1 MPYGYRRGERGK
13 PEIAE
18 NEAEIVRRIL
28 HQSAYEGMGGKRI
41 AKQLMADGIPARK
54 SGTYWHT
61 PSIIRIIGNEVYKNG
76 RWWYGKQRHMLTES
90 GRRVQKQP
98 EDTWIPIS
106 FPPLVDEAT
115 WERAQEAK
123 ALRVN
128 RAKRNTKVFH
138 MLQHL
143 VRCTKYGTLF
153 GCRTTRQRTIR
164 RGDKV
169 YEYNIDPPQR
179 HYRCYGNKKG
189 PRDCREHS
197 YIRAEKLE
205 ELVWS
210 EVKKVVQQPKL
221 IISGIEALGET
232 DDAQLKA
239 RVTQA
244 DRDLRSVQ
252 TQENRVIGLYVTG

>member
-1 MPYGYRRGERGK
+1 M
-13 PEIAE
+13 
-18 NEAEIVRRIL
+18 
-28 HQSAYEGMGGKRI
+28 
-41 AKQLMADGIPARK
+41 
-54 SGTYWHT
+54 
-61 PSIIRIIGNEVYKNG
+61 
-76 RWWYGKQRHMLTES
+76 
-90 GRRVQKQP
+90 
-98 EDTWIPIS
+98 
-106 FPPLVDEAT
+106 T

-123 ALRVN
+123 ALKVN

-143 VRCTKYGTLF
+143 VRCTECGTLF
-153 GCRTTRQRTIR
+153 GCRTTRQRAIR

-169 YEYNIDPPQR
+169 YEYNIDRPQR

-197 YIRAEKLE
+197 YKRAEKLE
-205 ELVWS
+205 ELLWS
-210 EVKKVVQQPKL
+210 GVKKVVQQPKL

-252 TQENRVIGLYVTG
+252 TQEDRVIGLYVTGKISEAHFDRQRKVITERVEGLRAKLDDSLNAPYHPGLAWRSAGPLETNLAPF